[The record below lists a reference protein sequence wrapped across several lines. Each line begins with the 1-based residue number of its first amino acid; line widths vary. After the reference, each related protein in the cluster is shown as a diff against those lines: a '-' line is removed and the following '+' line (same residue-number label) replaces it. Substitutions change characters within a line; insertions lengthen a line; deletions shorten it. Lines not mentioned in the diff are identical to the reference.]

1 MDNGAFAL
9 IDCLGFKGIWKRYE
23 NEHNLLMSKLRS
35 ISKHAGIAANKPF
48 GPEYISLGEGK
59 LKIQV
64 KLLSDTVAISICKSK
79 KSTSPAFV
87 LLAMQQ
93 VVREIMDLFVDG
105 RPHLFVRGCI
115 TYGKHVTERN
125 FLVGPAVDAT
135 AEHMDSAQGSFV
147 WFLPPASEILDEWFA
162 YKYSN
167 FRIPDFLPT
176 LKIIYEMVSPKYSV
190 PIKGGHHL
198 NAYVVNPL
206 CDKSIEDA
214 EKIISM
220 CNDFMVGNSMDIWMK
235 RQYTV
240 DFLNHCKK
248 LNFEGKQAEIVFW
261 PKDPVAPNPPLEPIR

>member
-1 MDNGAFAL
+1 VDNGAFAL

-23 NEHNLLMSKLRS
+23 NEHNLLMAKLRS
-35 ISKHAGIAANKPF
+35 ISKHAEIAANKAI
-48 GPEYISLGEGK
+48 GPEDISLGEGK

-64 KLLSDTVAISICKSK
+64 KLLSDTVAISLCGIK
-79 KSTSPAFV
+79 KSISPGFV
-87 LLAMQQ
+87 LLTMQQ
-93 VVREIMDLFVDG
+93 VVREIMELFIND

-162 YKYSN
+162 YKYNN
-167 FRIPDFLPT
+167 FRRPESLPT
-176 LKIIYEMVSPKYSV
+176 LKKIYEMVSPKYSV

-206 CDKSIEDA
+206 YDKSSEDS
-214 EKIISM
+214 EKIMSM
-220 CNDFMVGNSMDIWMK
+220 CNDFMAGNSMDIWMK
-235 RQYTV
+235 RQHTI
-240 DFLNHCKK
+240 DFLNHCKE
-248 LNFEGKQAEIVFW
+248 LNTEGKRAAAIFW
-261 PKDPVAPNPPLEPIR
+261 PKDPDASNQPLEPSR